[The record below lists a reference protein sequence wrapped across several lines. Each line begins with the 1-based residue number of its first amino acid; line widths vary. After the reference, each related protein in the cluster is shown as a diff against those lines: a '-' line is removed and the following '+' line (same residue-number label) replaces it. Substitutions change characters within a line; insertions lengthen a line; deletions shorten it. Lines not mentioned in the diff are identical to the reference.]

1 MSEFLT
7 LVIANGFSRYNTPSL
22 YLSLA
27 SHLWSL
33 FTLYMGVEHVLMH
46 NFLTH
51 FPTLQ
56 TDLYPKR
63 GDINGSIE
71 QAIGAGTVF
80 TTTLVNAIHANTI
93 LAIGTIAF
101 NMMQVQYIFD
111 PKLYTTPDGT
121 PISIIMQ
128 CI

>member
-1 MSEFLT
+1 MHYFYT
-7 LVIANGFSRYNTPSL
+7 HFSFFSMNTP
-22 YLSLA
+22 A
-27 SHLWSL
+27 A
-33 FTLYMGVEHVLMH
+33 
-46 NFLTH
+46 NF
-51 FPTLQ
+51 

-63 GDINGSIE
+63 GDIIGGTE
-71 QAIGAGTVF
+71 QAFGAGTVF
-80 TTTLVNAIHANTI
+80 RVSLENAICANTI